1 MDADKQHAHQLIDQ
15 LDPDQLAAVTRL
27 LEVIVDPV
35 IRSINSAPV
44 EEQSISPELAA
55 LLDRARASIERG
67 EGIRHE
73 DLLCEL
79 GFVPRR

>member
-15 LDPDQLAAVTRL
+15 LDPGQLAAVTRL

-44 EEQSISPELAA
+44 EEQSITPELTAM
-55 LLDRARASIERG
+55 LDRARASIERG

-73 DLLCEL
+73 DLLREL